1 MMPRL
6 PKGILGLPT
15 RQSFAVLTKASC
27 RWNGVQKSRKW
38 FRHAPNIKTVAG
50 NYATKGRLISVT
62 PSHLSIMVE
71 HGWTVIGFP
80 VLVLFLLEIVW
91 NMILVTS
98 TAVESMPVNSEVAT
112 ATGEHNIYTCILVYL
127 FTCPHNEWFQET
139 LHSICKLTTVLN
151 TDIKLS
157 FGLGFVQTIFE
168 HI

>member
-1 MMPRL
+1 MPRL

-15 RQSFAVLTKASC
+15 RPSFAVLTKASC

-112 ATGEHNIYTCILVYL
+112 ATGEHNIYIHARTPNGFKRHFIQSVNSPLYWTQTSSFRLVLGL
-127 FTCPHNEWFQET
+127 F
-139 LHSICKLTTVLN
+139 KLFLN
-151 TDIKLS
+151 IYIYACVYS
-157 FGLGFVQTIFE
+157 G
-168 HI
+168 